1 MENNNK
7 KIKNKDDLKIE
18 NKNKSDL
25 NDLKHVTK
33 TDFKN
38 GSEINIVQGTN
49 LNDLNISTNNGTKEK
64 GDLENNDLKNW
75 INGENDLE
83 KGSIKG
89 NDLEKGTVN
98 ESRKSSVLS
107 LSDKPLIGLRWIIV
121 LMIFLSYVNLFFL
134 RNSIGVI
141 VVAIVNVTSDD
152 ETDYTKDACP
162 AAINKSEPAN
172 AEVKGPQYYW
182 GQNEQGFILGAYFW
196 GYVISRLFLTRLS
209 EKFGQRETF
218 CLSMVVA
225 GLVALVSP
233 WTASVSG
240 YFFAVTRFIT
250 GVCFGPSTG
259 VVSGLLSAWAPKS
272 ELSLMASVSFC
283 GATVGGTLGV
293 FLSGWLSEALGWPS
307 LFYIGGV
314 LNLIV
319 APFWMIVATNN
330 PFDHPWLTNY
340 ERELLK
346 DKKHIRT
353 KKSAPWLKI
362 TTSPYVLICIYGTFA
377 RSWLDQIL
385 NNEGPSFFG
394 YKIGLD
400 VDTSSYIVGV
410 SSISSVVFMLVCG
423 KSSDYITNKKILSRL
438 NTRKLFHIIGS
449 GIPVIILLG
458 LTWTGCN
465 STAAIIWFVALAG
478 TTVATISSFTLSV
491 IDIAPN
497 HTGTVNALLAVG
509 SLGSAIAPSI
519 IAALLSTDNGW
530 NKSFYLCAGINAI
543 SLIIYV
549 LFMTD
554 KPQPWNF
561 DKERKGSAA
570 GSINQEPK
578 GSPAGTRNKE
588 PKDSPTGS
596 TNRRRKNSPS
606 GSLNKETK
614 NSPTGRNEEPK
625 DSTTGSLNK
634 EPKDNPIGGI
644 NREPK
649 DSPTGT
655 ISKEPKTSPASTIK
669 LEPKIS
675 PVDKTKL

>member
-1 MENNNK
+1 M
-7 KIKNKDDLKIE
+7 KNK
-18 NKNKSDL
+18 
-25 NDLKHVTK
+25 
-33 TDFKN
+33 
-38 GSEINIVQGTN
+38 GY
-49 LNDLNISTNNGTKEK
+49 
-64 GDLENNDLKNW
+64 
-75 INGENDLE
+75 
-83 KGSIKG
+83 
-89 NDLEKGTVN
+89 
-98 ESRKSSVLS
+98 
-107 LSDKPLIGLRWIIV
+107 
-121 LMIFLSYVNLFFL
+121 MIYFICIYEME
-134 RNSIGVI
+134 VI
-141 VVAIVNVTSDD
+141 
-152 ETDYTKDACP
+152 
-162 AAINKSEPAN
+162 
-172 AEVKGPQYYW
+172 
-182 GQNEQGFILGAYFW
+182 F
-196 GYVISRLFLTRLS
+196 R
-209 EKFGQRETF
+209 
-218 CLSMVVA
+218 
-225 GLVALVSP
+225 
-233 WTASVSG
+233 
-240 YFFAVTRFIT
+240 
-250 GVCFGPSTG
+250 
-259 VVSGLLSAWAPKS
+259 
-272 ELSLMASVSFC
+272 
-283 GATVGGTLGV
+283 ATVGGTLGV

-307 LFYIGGV
+307 LFYIGG
-314 LNLIV
+314 
-319 APFWMIVATNN
+319 
-330 PFDHPWLTNY
+330 
-340 ERELLK
+340 
-346 DKKHIRT
+346 
-353 KKSAPWLKI
+353 KSAPWLKI

-497 HTGTVNALLAVG
+497 HTGTVNALFG
-509 SLGSAIAPSI
+509 GWKSGICHRPI
-519 IAALLSTDNGW
+519 YNCCIDNGW

-614 NSPTGRNEEPK
+614 DSPTGRNEEPK

-634 EPKDNPIGGI
+634 EPKDNPIGSI